1 MTSVLS
7 SPRAKYAM
15 PPVDEARPALASF
28 IRLEAGARWTVEGCL
43 RHRGAQLPAKVTA
56 NPSKTAEAPVRLAEL
71 LPKTGEPELG
81 PNEILDRFVTFV
93 SATGFSL
100 YPAQEEAILELLSGK
115 HLILN
120 TPTGSGK
127 SLVAM
132 ALHFKSMCE
141 GKISFYTCPIKALV
155 NEKFFALCETFGPEN
170 VGMLTGDA
178 TINRGA
184 PIICCTAEI
193 LSNMALRND
202 QPDVDHIIMD
212 EFHYYADRERGVA
225 WQVPLLALNRSTFLL
240 MSATLGD
247 MTAIEESL
255 RQLTGREVAVIRSSE
270 RPVPLDYE
278 YRETPLHETLEHLLT
293 ERKYPVYL
301 VNFTQ
306 RAAAEQAQNLLS
318 VNFCSADE
326 KEQIRETLLGAR
338 FDTPYGK
345 EFQKLLRHGL
355 GLHHAGLLPRYRLWV
370 EKLAQ
375 SGLLK
380 VISGTDTLGV
390 GVNIPIRTVLFT
402 QLCKYDGEK
411 VGILSVRDFQ
421 QIAGRAG
428 RKGFD
433 DKGSVVAQ
441 APEHVIENIRI
452 AQRVAS
458 GKKMVKKQPPP
469 KGFVAWDRNTFQRL
483 ISQPP
488 EPLQS
493 RFEVTHG
500 LLLNLLQSTGAAGGG
515 GGYRRLVS
523 LIGRSHG
530 RDYDRRQ
537 RLKTAALRFRT
548 LRGAGLV
555 NVIRGGG
562 GQSAR
567 VEVSP
572 GLQWDFSLNHTLSL
586 YLLAA
591 LEGLDAAAETHAL
604 DMLSLVESILENPD
618 VVLYSQLRRLKD
630 QKIAELKAQ
639 GMEYE
644 ERMIELEK
652 LEWPKPLREFIYLS
666 FNEFAQKHPW
676 VGEENIRPKS
686 VAREMVERF
695 CSFNDYVRDYGLQ
708 RSEGVLLRYLGQV
721 YKTLVQTIPE
731 PLKTEPLDD
740 IIVYFRAMIRQV
752 DSSLLEEWESLK
764 HPLQARPEERLA
776 KADEPFDPS
785 ADPKAFR
792 ARLRIELHRLLG
804 ALALRNHEEAAAS
817 IHQPEHDW
825 TPEQLA
831 AEMEPYW
838 REHSG
843 IDLTPRSRQPVYT
856 TLKAVG
862 PRKWEVGQRILDP
875 EGDDDWMLECLV
887 DLSIQRADEAPLIAL
902 RRIGK

>member
-1 MTSVLS
+1 MNQGATDERQSA
-7 SPRAKYAM
+7 RA
-15 PPVDEARPALASF
+15 PLA
-28 IRLEAGARWTVEGCL
+28 A
-43 RHRGAQLPAKVTA
+43 
-56 NPSKTAEAPVRLAEL
+56 L
-71 LPKTGEPELG
+71 LPKSGEPALG
-81 PNEILDRFVTFV
+81 PNEVLDRFVSFV
-93 SATGFSL
+93 SSTGLSL

-141 GKISFYTCPIKALV
+141 ARRSFYTCPIKALV
-155 NEKFFALCETFGPEN
+155 NEKFFALCDAFGPEN

-178 TINRGA
+178 SINRDA
-184 PIICCTAEI
+184 SIICCTAEI
-193 LSNMALRND
+193 LSNMALRE
-202 QPDVDHIIMD
+202 VDPGVDDIIMD
-212 EFHYYADRERGVA
+212 EFHYYADKERGVA
-225 WQVPLLALNRSTFLL
+225 WQVPLLSVNKATFLL

-247 MTAIEESL
+247 MSAIEESL
-255 RQLTGREVAVIRSSE
+255 RQLTGRDVATIRSSQ

-278 YRETPLHETLEHLLT
+278 YRETQLHETIEELLGAK
-293 ERKYPVYL
+293 KYPVYL

-318 VNFCSADE
+318 VNLCTADE
-326 KEQIRETLLGAR
+326 KEQLREALLDAR

-402 QLCKYDGEK
+402 QLCKFDGEK
-411 VGILSVRDFQ
+411 VGLLSVRNFQ

-433 DKGSVVAQ
+433 DRGSVVVQ

-452 AQRVAS
+452 AQRIAA
-458 GKKMVKKQPPP
+458 GKKMVKKQPP

-483 ISQPP
+483 TTQPP

-500 LLLNLLQSTGAAGGG
+500 LLLNLLQSADSERG
-515 GGYRRLVS
+515 GGYRRLVR

-530 RDYDRRQ
+530 REYDRRQ
-537 RLKTAALRFRT
+537 RLKTAANRFRT
-548 LRGAGLV
+548 LRTAALIEV
-555 NVIRGGG
+555 FRGGAQG
-562 GQSAR
+562 PAR
-567 VEVSP
+567 VEVSS
-572 GLQWDFSLNHTLSL
+572 GLQRDFSLNHTLSL

-591 LEGLDAAAETHAL
+591 LQLLDRSADSYAL
-604 DMLSLVESILENPD
+604 DVLTLVESILEDPD

-630 QKIAELKAQ
+630 EKIAELKAQ
-639 GMEYE
+639 GVEYE
-644 ERMIELEK
+644 ERMQELEK
-652 LEWPKPLREFIYLS
+652 LEWPKPLRELIYSS
-666 FNEFAQKHPW
+666 FNDFAQKHPW

-695 CSFNDYVRDYGLQ
+695 CTFNDYVRDYGLQ

-721 YKTLVQTIPE
+721 YKTLVQTVPE
-731 PLKTEPLDD
+731 PLKTEPLEE
-740 IIVYFRAMIRQV
+740 IVSFFLEMIRRV

-764 HPLQARPEERLA
+764 NPLQAMPGERLTEA
-776 KADEPFDPS
+776 LEPFDP
-785 ADPKAFR
+785 ARDAKAFR
-792 ARLRIELHRLLG
+792 ARLRVELLQLLR
-804 ALALRNHEEAAAS
+804 ALSARNYEEAAAA
-817 IHQPEHDW
+817 IYKPEGEW
-825 TPEQLA
+825 TPERLA
-831 AEMEPYW
+831 HEMEPYW
-838 REHSG
+838 TQHAS
-843 IDLTPRSRQPVYT
+843 IDLTPRARQPIHT
-856 TLKAVG
+856 TLKPVG
-862 PRKWEVGQRILDP
+862 PRQWDVTQRILDP
-875 EGDDDWMLECLV
+875 EGAEDWMLACRV
-887 DLSIQRADEAPLIAL
+887 DLRQQRPPEAPLISL
-902 RRIGK
+902 VRIGV

>member
-1 MTSVLS
+1 MT
-7 SPRAKYAM
+7 
-15 PPVDEARPALASF
+15 D
-28 IRLEAGARWTVEGCL
+28 
-43 RHRGAQLPAKVTA
+43 TA
-56 NPSKTAEAPVRLAEL
+56 IKTRQAPVRLAEL

-178 TINRGA
+178 TINRDA

-202 QPDVDHIIMD
+202 QPAVDHIIMD

-225 WQVPLLALNRSTFLL
+225 WQVPLLALNRGTFLL

-255 RQLTGREVAVIRSSE
+255 RHLTGREVAVIRSSE

-306 RAAAEQAQNLLS
+306 RTAAEQAQNLLS

-326 KEQIRETLLGAR
+326 KEQIREALLGAR

-500 LLLNLLQSTGAAGGG
+500 LLLNLLQSTGEKGGG

-537 RLKTAALRFRT
+537 RLKTAAVRFRT

-555 NVIRGGG
+555 SVIRAGG

-591 LEGLDAAAETHAL
+591 LGGLDATAETHAL

-721 YKTLVQTIPE
+721 YKTLMQTIPE
-731 PLKTEPLDD
+731 PLKTEQLDD

-776 KADEPFDPS
+776 KAEAPFDPS

-817 IHQPEHDW
+817 IYQPEHDW

-843 IDLTPRSRQPVYT
+843 IDLTPRSRQPAHT

-862 PRKWEVGQRILDP
+862 PRKWEVSQRILDP

-887 DLSIQRADEAPLIAL
+887 DLTIQRPDEAPLIAL

>member
-1 MTSVLS
+1 MDSGRLS
-7 SPRAKYAM
+7 ST
-15 PPVDEARPALASF
+15 S
-28 IRLEAGARWTVEGCL
+28 GCPT
-43 RHRGAQLPAKVTA
+43 PAKVTDTA
-56 NPSKTAEAPVRLAEL
+56 SKTRQAPVRLAEL

-93 SATGFSL
+93 SGTGFSL

-178 TINRGA
+178 TINRDA

-202 QPDVDHIIMD
+202 QPAVDHIIMD

-469 KGFVAWDRNTFQRL
+469 KGFVAWDQNTFQRL
-483 ISQPP
+483 ISKPP

-843 IDLTPRSRQPVYT
+843 IDLTPRSRQPAHT

-862 PRKWEVGQRILDP
+862 PRKWEVSQRILDP

-887 DLSIQRADEAPLIAL
+887 DLTIQRPDEAPLIAL

>member
-1 MTSVLS
+1 MND
-7 SPRAKYAM
+7 SP
-15 PPVDEARPALASF
+15 
-28 IRLEAGARWTVEGCL
+28 G
-43 RHRGAQLPAKVTA
+43 
-56 NPSKTAEAPVRLAEL
+56 KTAEAPVRLAEL
-71 LPKTGEPELG
+71 LPSPGDPELG

-93 SATGFSL
+93 SAAGFSL

-178 TINRGA
+178 TINRDA

-202 QPDVDHIIMD
+202 QPRVDHIIMD

-255 RQLTGREVAVIRSSE
+255 RQLTGRDVAVIRSSD

-278 YRETPLHETLEHLLT
+278 YRETPLHETLEYLLS

-318 VNFCSADE
+318 VNFCSAEE
-326 KEQIRETLLGAR
+326 KEQIREALFGAR

-375 SGLLK
+375 SGRLK

-402 QLCKYDGEK
+402 QLCKFDGEK

-433 DKGSVVAQ
+433 DKGSVVAE

-488 EPLQS
+488 EQLQS

-500 LLLNLLQSTGAAGGG
+500 LLLNLLQSSGAESG
-515 GGYRRLVS
+515 GGYRRLVG

-530 RDYDRRQ
+530 RDYDRRK
-537 RLKTAALRFRT
+537 RLKTAAVRFRT

-555 NVIRGGG
+555 NLIRGGG

-572 GLQWDFSLNHTLSL
+572 GLQRDFSLNHTLSL

-591 LEGLDAAAETHAL
+591 LGGLDATAETHAL
-604 DMLSLVESILENPD
+604 NMLSLVESILENPD

-731 PLKTEPLDD
+731 PMKTEPLDD

-752 DSSLLEEWESLK
+752 DSSLLEEWEGLK
-764 HPLQARPEERLA
+764 QPLQARPEERLA
-776 KADEPFDPS
+776 KAEEPFDPA

-804 ALALRNHEEAAAS
+804 ALASRNHEEAAAS

-825 TPEQLA
+825 PPERLA
-831 AEMEPYW
+831 VEMEPYW

-843 IDLTPRSRQPVYT
+843 IDLTPRSRQPIHT

-862 PRKWEVGQRILDP
+862 PRKWEVSQRILDP
-875 EGDDDWMLECLV
+875 EGDDDWMLECVV
-887 DLSIQRADEAPLIAL
+887 DLGIQRPDEAPLIEL

>member
-1 MTSVLS
+1 
-7 SPRAKYAM
+7 
-15 PPVDEARPALASF
+15 
-28 IRLEAGARWTVEGCL
+28 
-43 RHRGAQLPAKVTA
+43 
-56 NPSKTAEAPVRLAEL
+56 VRLAEL

-81 PNEILDRFVTFV
+81 PNEILDRFVSYV

-127 SLVAM
+127 SLVAL

-141 GKISFYTCPIKALV
+141 GRISFYTCPIKALV
-155 NEKFFALCETFGPEN
+155 NEKFFALCEAFGPEK

-178 TINRGA
+178 TINRDA

-202 QPDVDHIIMD
+202 QPEVHDIIMD
-212 EFHYYADRERGVA
+212 EFHYYADKERGVA

-255 RQLTGREVAVIRSSE
+255 RLLTGREVAVIRSSD

-293 ERKYPVYL
+293 GGKYPVYL

-318 VNFCSADE
+318 VNFCSAEE
-326 KEQIRETLLGAR
+326 KEQIREALFGAR

-402 QLCKYDGEK
+402 QLCKFDGEK

-452 AQRVAS
+452 AQRIAS

-469 KGFVAWDRNTFQRL
+469 KGYVAWDQSTFQRL
-483 ISQPP
+483 IVQPP

-500 LLLNLLQSTGAAGGG
+500 LLLNLLQSSGTGGG

-555 NVIRGGG
+555 NVIPARS
-562 GQSAR
+562 GQPAR

-572 GLQWDFSLNHTLSL
+572 GLQSDFSLNQTLSL
-586 YLLAA
+586 YLVAA
-591 LEGLDAAAETHAL
+591 LESLDPTAETHAV

-644 ERMIELEK
+644 QRMEELEK

-740 IIVYFRAMIRQV
+740 IISYFRAMIRQV

-776 KADEPFDPS
+776 KAEQPFDPS

-804 ALALRNHEEAAAS
+804 ALASKNHEEAAAS

-838 REHSG
+838 REHSSV
-843 IDLTPRSRQPVYT
+843 DVTPRARQPVYT

-862 PRKWEVGQRILDP
+862 PRKWEVIQRILDP
-875 EGDDDWMLECLV
+875 QGDDDWMLECLV
-887 DLSIQRADEAPLIAL
+887 DLTIQRADEAPLIEL

>member
-1 MTSVLS
+1 
-7 SPRAKYAM
+7 
-15 PPVDEARPALASF
+15 
-28 IRLEAGARWTVEGCL
+28 
-43 RHRGAQLPAKVTA
+43 VTDTA
-56 NPSKTAEAPVRLAEL
+56 SKTRQAPVRLAEL

-93 SATGFSL
+93 SGTGFSL

-178 TINRGA
+178 TINRDA

-202 QPDVDHIIMD
+202 QPAVDHIIMD

-255 RQLTGREVAVIRSSE
+255 RQLTGREVAVIRSSD

-326 KEQIRETLLGAR
+326 KEQIREALLGAR

-402 QLCKYDGEK
+402 QLCKFDGEK

-752 DSSLLEEWESLK
+752 DSSLLEEWESLQ